1 MFLRQLE
8 EIAAQYGSRPAVV
21 AEGRSLTYGA
31 LWQAAAQ
38 VAEHLA
44 NEGVRAGDRVG
55 LLGIKTVHDFG
66 HLLGIWLAGAAY
78 VPLNHKFP
86 AARNREIL
94 AAAGARG
101 VLVGPHSTA
110 LATEICDGPAVAVG
124 AAGSCFH
131 RVDAVK
137 GEDGAAPAD
146 LAYILFT
153 SGTTGAPK
161 GVPITFGN
169 LGVYLSNLQSLY
181 PAFPSDRI
189 AQLADLSFD
198 ASIHE
203 IAWSWR
209 TGATLYVVPASG
221 ALMWP
226 RYAREH
232 RLNVMLVVP
241 SSVVLAARA
250 RLLGPDAL
258 PEMRLVFM
266 GAEALTHDVVR
277 TMQQAAPGSQLVNLW
292 GPTESTVAFTH
303 YRIDTARPLPD
314 PIPIGFPFPGQLARL
329 HDAVDGCG
337 ELVQSGAQVMSGYWR
352 NPAANSARFVDD
364 GGRRWYRSGDL
375 ARFDDELGFIYLG
388 RVDRQVKVRGYRVEL
403 LECEAAIRSVSG
415 CDQVAVIPIESVDQ
429 VSVDGLACYVAGPV
443 RIDAAGL
450 RSELKK
456 RLPDYMVPARIEQL
470 DALPLVASGKTDYA
484 ALRQLRRACPS
495 RS

>member
-1 MFLRQLE
+1 L
-8 EIAAQYGSRPAVV
+8 S
-21 AEGRSLTYGA
+21 YGA

-38 VAEHLA
+38 VASELVQ
-44 NEGVRAGDRVG
+44 EGVKPGDRIG
-55 LLGIKTVHDFG
+55 LLGIKTVHDFE

-101 VLVGPHSTA
+101 VLVGPHSIA
-110 LATEICDGPAVAVG
+110 LAKEIGASPAQDGASAYY
-124 AAGSCFH
+124 
-131 RVDAVK
+131 RVDMADVIADD
-137 GEDGAAPAD
+137 EAQTAD

-161 GVPITFGN
+161 GVPISFAN
-169 LGVYLSNLQSLY
+169 LGAYLSNLQSVY
-181 PAFPSDRI
+181 PAFPSDRM

-203 IAWSWR
+203 IAWCWL

-232 RLNVMLVVP
+232 RMTVMLVVP
-241 SSVVLAARA
+241 SAVVLAARA

-258 PEMRLVFM
+258 PGLRLAFM
-266 GAEALTHDVVR
+266 GAELLTHDVVH
-277 TMQQAAPGSQLVNLW
+277 TMRAAAPHARLVNLW

-303 YRIDTARPLPD
+303 FPLDTSRALPD

-329 HDAVDGCG
+329 HDAQDGKG
-337 ELVQSGAQVMSGYWR
+337 ELVQAGNQVMRGYWR
-352 NPAANSARFVDD
+352 NPNANRERFIDD
-364 GGRRWYRSGDL
+364 GGQRWYRSGDL
-375 ARFDDELGFIYLG
+375 ARFDDELGFIYCG
-388 RVDRQVKVRGYRVEL
+388 RVDRQVKIRGYRVEL
-403 LECEAAIRSVSG
+403 LECEAAIRSASG
-415 CDQVAVIPIESVDQ
+415 CDQVAVVPVQPEGSTTAEA
-429 VSVDGLACYVAGPV
+429 LACFLAGP
-443 RIDAAGL
+443 RAIDAAALKIEL
-450 RSELKK
+450 RK
-456 RLPDYMVPARIEQL
+456 RLPDYMLPASFEQL
-470 DALPLVASGKTDYA
+470 DSLPLGANGKTDYT
-484 ALRQLRRACPS
+484 ALRQWRRASLS

>member
-8 EIAAQYGSRPAVV
+8 EVAAQYGSRPAVV

-44 NEGVRAGDRVG
+44 QEGVRPGDRVG
-55 LLGIKTVHDFG
+55 LLGIKTVHDFV

-101 VLVGPHSTA
+101 VLVGPHSA
-110 LATEICDGPAVAVG
+110 VLASEICDGAAVAVG
-124 AAGSCFH
+124 TAGSCFH
-131 RVDAVK
+131 RIDAVK
-137 GEDGAAPAD
+137 DEDSAAPAD

-169 LGVYLSNLQSLY
+169 LGAYLSNLQSVY

-189 AQLADLSFD
+189 AQLADFSFD

-209 TGATLYVVPASG
+209 TGATLYVVPAAG

-232 RLNVMLVVP
+232 RITVMLVVP
-241 SSVVLAARA
+241 SSIVLASRA
-250 RLLGPDAL
+250 RLLAADAL
-258 PEMRLVFM
+258 PDARLVFM
-266 GAEALTHDVVR
+266 GAEALTHDVVH
-277 TMQQAAPGSQLVNLW
+277 TMHAAAPGAQLVNLW

-303 YRIDTARPLPD
+303 FRIDATHALPD

-329 HDAVDGCG
+329 HDLQDGRG
-337 ELVQSGAQVMSGYWR
+337 ELVQSGSQVMPGYWR
-352 NPAANSARFVDD
+352 NEPMNSERFVDEA
-364 GGRRWYRSGDL
+364 GRRWYRSGDL

-388 RVDRQVKVRGYRVEL
+388 RVDRQVKIRGYRVEL
-403 LECEAAIRSVSG
+403 LECETAIRAVSG
-415 CDQVAVIPIESVDQ
+415 CDQVAVIPIPAGEGGSLES
-429 VSVDGLACYVAGPV
+429 LACYVAGSSP
-443 RIDAAGL
+443 IDAAGL
-450 RSELKK
+450 RVELKK

-470 DALPLVASGKTDYA
+470 EALPLGTNGKTDYA
-484 ALRQLRRACPS
+484 ALRQLHRACPS